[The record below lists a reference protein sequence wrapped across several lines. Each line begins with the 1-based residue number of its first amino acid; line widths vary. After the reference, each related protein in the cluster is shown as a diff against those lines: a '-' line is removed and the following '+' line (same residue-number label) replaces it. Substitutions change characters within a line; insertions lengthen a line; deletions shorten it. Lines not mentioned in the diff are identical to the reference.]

1 MYTYIEGGIDME
13 LQDKVVLNIIGYMDK
28 LNIEIKDNKVK
39 SYVEYLSKKSDLSL
53 NRLNNILDV
62 NKKRKIRL
70 DEVCK
75 IADALNVDTYI
86 LFKVE

>member
-1 MYTYIEGGIDME
+1 ME

-53 NRLNNILDV
+53 KRLNNILDV